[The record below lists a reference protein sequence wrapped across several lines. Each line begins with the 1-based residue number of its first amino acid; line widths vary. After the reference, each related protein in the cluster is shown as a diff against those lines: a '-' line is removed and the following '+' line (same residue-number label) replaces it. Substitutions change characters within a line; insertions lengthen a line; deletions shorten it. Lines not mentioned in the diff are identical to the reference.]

1 MKILMIEDERDL
13 AEAVAEILRKN
24 NFTVEHAFDGEY
36 GLDCAL
42 TGVYDLIILDIMLP
56 KMDGLHVLKELRSAG
71 VQTSVLMLTARGEI
85 RDKVNGLD
93 CGADDY
99 LPKPFHTDELLA
111 RLRALSRRKG
121 ELLVDG
127 IIESGSLRF
136 NPHTLTLTLADNNN
150 NDNAG
155 DNSNNE
161 SNNSSDKEINLTL
174 KESQLLE
181 LLLTHKDSYIS
192 KDMIIEKLWSYDADV
207 QDSHVENQVS
217 LLRRKL
223 ASAGFELSIKSAR
236 GVGYRIEGLKD

>member
-1 MKILMIEDERDL
+1 MDFSMKILMVEDERDL
-13 AEAVAEILRKN
+13 AEAVAEILRRN

-42 TGVYDLIILDIMLP
+42 SGIYDLIILDVMLP
-56 KMDGLHVLKELRSAG
+56 KMDGLQLLNELRSAG
-71 VQTSVLMLTARGEI
+71 VKTTVLMLTARGETH
-85 RDKVNGLD
+85 DKVIGLD

-121 ELLVDG
+121 ELLIDG
-127 IIESGSLRF
+127 IIEFGALRF
-136 NPHTLTLTLADNNN
+136 NPYALTLLKDN
-150 NDNAG
+150 
-155 DNSNNE
+155 E
-161 SNNSSDKEINLTL
+161 EINLTL

-181 LLLTHKDSYIS
+181 LLLKHKDSYVS

-223 ASAGFELSIKSAR
+223 VLAGGELSIKSAR
-236 GVGYRIEGLKD
+236 GVGYHVEGMRESGDV